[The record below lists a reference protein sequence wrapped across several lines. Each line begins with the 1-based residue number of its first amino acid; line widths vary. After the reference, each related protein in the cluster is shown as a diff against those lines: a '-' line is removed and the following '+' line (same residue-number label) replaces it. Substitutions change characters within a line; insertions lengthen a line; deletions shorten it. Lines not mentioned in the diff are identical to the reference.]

1 MTAVGIIC
9 EYNPFHN
16 GHKYQIEQAKK
27 LSGCE
32 SCVCVMSGSFVQR
45 GEVAVYDKWSRA
57 KAALE
62 NGADIVIELPAWYV
76 LQSADVFAKGGIEI
90 LSKSNLVNA
99 ISFGSESADAEAL
112 VRCAEILSSE
122 NSALKEHIEQIM
134 QNGASYPASLQSA
147 MDNLYPEVSSYLK
160 NPNDML
166 GIAYISAMLKSNA
179 NLKIYPVARHKAEHH
194 STETDGIY
202 ASSTAIRKAMATG
215 EDASSLVPYELSGD
229 TYRMSNLENFIL
241 GFYRTCNSDNL
252 KNLPLIE
259 DGFENKLISS
269 AKQATNLDE
278 FYQSMV
284 SRRYTLSRVKRTVL
298 AGLVGMEKDKT
309 CDYVRILGMT
319 DKGAA
324 LLKENKEKTSI
335 PFVVKT
341 ADFTPSVNSTFKY
354 DILATDIAALAC
366 ENSKKRGA
374 GMDFYNSPVKI

>member
-16 GHKYQIEQAKK
+16 GHKHQIAQAKK
-27 LSGCE
+27 LSGCDA
-32 SCVCVMSGSFVQR
+32 CVCVMSGSFVQR
-45 GEVAVYDKWSRA
+45 GEVAVYDKWSRT

-62 NGADIVIELPAWYV
+62 NGADLVIELPAWYV

-90 LSKSNLVNA
+90 LTKSSLVDA
-99 ISFGSESADAEAL
+99 ISFGSESADGDAL
-112 VRCAEILSSE
+112 MRCAKILTSE
-122 NSALKEHIEQIM
+122 DAALKLQIKKIM
-134 QNGASYPASLQSA
+134 QSGASYPAALQSA
-147 MDNLYPEVSSYLK
+147 MDVIYPEISDYIK

-166 GIAYISAMLKSNA
+166 GVAYISAMLRCGA
-179 NLKIYPVARHKAEHH
+179 DFKIYPVARHMAEHH

-202 ASSTAIRKAMATG
+202 ASSTAIRNAIAKGSDVSA
-215 EDASSLVPYELSGD
+215 LIPYELSGD

-241 GFYRTCNSDNL
+241 GFYRTCNADNL

-259 DGFENKLISS
+259 DGFENKLISA
-269 AKQATNLDE
+269 AKQATSLDE
-278 FYQSMV
+278 FYQAMV

-298 AGLVGMEKDKT
+298 AGIIGMDKGRE
-309 CDYVRILGMT
+309 CDYVRVLGMT

-324 LLKENKEKTSI
+324 LLKESKEKTRL

-341 ADFTPSVNSTFKY
+341 ADFTPSTNSTFEY

-366 ENSKKRGA
+366 ENVKNRKSGS
-374 GMDFYNSPVKI
+374 DFYNSPVKI

>member
-1 MTAVGIIC
+1 MKAVGIIC

-27 LSGCE
+27 LSGCDA
-32 SCVCVMSGSFVQR
+32 CVCIMSGSFVQR
-45 GEVAVYDKWSRA
+45 GEVAVYDKWSRT
-57 KAALE
+57 KDALE
-62 NGADIVIELPAWYV
+62 NGADLVIELPAWYV
-76 LQSADVFAKGGIEI
+76 LQSADIFAKGGIEI
-90 LSKSNLVNA
+90 LTKSNLVNA
-99 ISFGSESADAEAL
+99 ISFGSESANADAL
-112 VRCAEILSSE
+112 MRCAEILVSE
-122 NSALKEHIEQIM
+122 DSALKEQIDKIM
-134 QNGASYPASLQSA
+134 QRGASYPSALQSA

-179 NLKIYPVARHKAEHH
+179 NLKIHPVPRHKAEHH

-202 ASSTAIRKAMATG
+202 ASSTAIRKAMESG
-215 EDASSLVPYELSGD
+215 DDASSLVPYELSGD

-241 GFYRTCNSDNL
+241 GFYRTCKADNL
-252 KNLPLIE
+252 KNLPLTE
-259 DGFENKLISS
+259 AGFENKLISS
-269 AKQATNLDE
+269 AKQASTLDE

-298 AGLVGMEKDKT
+298 AGIVGMERDKK

-319 DKGAA
+319 DKGAS

-341 ADFTPSVNSTFKY
+341 ADFTPNANSTFKY

>member
-16 GHKYQIEQAKK
+16 GHKYQIQQAKK

-62 NGADIVIELPAWYV
+62 NGADLVIELPAWYV
-76 LQSADVFAKGGIEI
+76 LQSADIFAKGGVDV
-90 LSKSNLVNA
+90 LTKSNLVNA
-99 ISFGSESADAEAL
+99 ISFGSESADADAL
-112 VRCAEILSSE
+112 MRCAEILAGE
-122 NSALKEHIEQIM
+122 DSALKEQIEHIM
-134 QNGASYPASLQSA
+134 QRGASYPSALQSA
-147 MDNLYPEVSSYLK
+147 MDNLYPEISFYLK

-166 GIAYISAMLKSNA
+166 GVAYISAMLKCNA
-179 NLKIYPVARHKAEHH
+179 DLKIYPVARHKAEHH
-194 STETDGIY
+194 SIETDGIY
-202 ASSTAIRKAMATG
+202 ASSTAIRKAMESG

-241 GFYRTCNSDNL
+241 GFYRTCNADNL

-278 FYQSMV
+278 FYQLMV

-298 AGLVGMEKDKT
+298 AGIVGMERQKE
-309 CDYVRILGMT
+309 CDYARILGMT
-319 DKGAA
+319 DTGAA
-324 LLKENKEKTSI
+324 LLKEKKGETSI

-341 ADFTPSVNSTFKY
+341 ADFTPNSNSTFKY
-354 DILATDIAALAC
+354 DILATDIAVLAC
-366 ENSKKRGA
+366 KNPKKRGA

>member
-27 LSGCE
+27 LSGCDA
-32 SCVCVMSGSFVQR
+32 CVCVMSGSFVQR

-62 NGADIVIELPAWYV
+62 NGADLVIELPAWYV
-76 LQSADVFAKGGIEI
+76 LQSADIFAKGGVEV
-90 LSKSNLVNA
+90 LTKSNLVNA
-99 ISFGSESADAEAL
+99 ISFGSESADADAL
-112 VRCAEILSSE
+112 MRCAKILVS
-122 NSALKEHIEQIM
+122 NDSALKEQIEQIM
-134 QNGASYPASLQSA
+134 QSGVSYPVALQSA
-147 MDNLYPEVSSYLK
+147 MDSLYPEVSSHLK
-160 NPNDML
+160 TPNDML

-194 STETDGIY
+194 STKTDGIY
-202 ASSTAIRKAMATG
+202 ASSTAIRKAMAEG
-215 EDASSLVPYELSGD
+215 GDASSLVPYELSGD

-269 AKQATNLDE
+269 AKQTTNLDE

-319 DKGAA
+319 DTGTA
-324 LLKENKEKTSI
+324 LLKETKEKTSI

-341 ADFTPSVNSTFKY
+341 ADFTPSANSTFKY

-366 ENSKKRGA
+366 ENSKNRGA